1 MEQKVQKQPVLK
13 APVGKFDSESK
24 RDPMIVDFVV
34 YILLSSSTN
43 YCAAINIHL
52 FIVKLDD
59 RNNIVNME
67 DPFGGDDNYVVDE
80 GEDGT
85 EGDEIL
91 DETGDESDGEEHV
104 EPAGEG
110 GEDQEGNQGEDRQDG
125 AGTVREAAPG
135 GEANVQ
141 GREDIDHDR
150 GMDGGGETE
159 EGGGA
164 DMPEEVDGE
173 PVVSVKHP
181 DNMYRAVRSVMSGGQ
196 DPVKLNPRMKY
207 GRGEDPGF
215 MTPGDKRILRNANMC
230 NMEDKRISSA
240 SFDPVSGRCFT
251 CLNGD
256 HPAWAAREGGPI
268 CIVLSDQHFPA
279 NIPADSADECMR
291 ILRIE
296 NGTLTELAD
305 ELLKIAPKEGIPK
318 GSVILNGSTAYLGV
332 ISAEK

>member
-1 MEQKVQKQPVLK
+1 
-13 APVGKFDSESK
+13 
-24 RDPMIVDFVV
+24 
-34 YILLSSSTN
+34 
-43 YCAAINIHL
+43 
-52 FIVKLDD
+52 
-59 RNNIVNME
+59 
-67 DPFGGDDNYVVDE
+67 
-80 GEDGT
+80 
-85 EGDEIL
+85 
-91 DETGDESDGEEHV
+91 
-104 EPAGEG
+104 
-110 GEDQEGNQGEDRQDG
+110 
-125 AGTVREAAPG
+125 
-135 GEANVQ
+135 
-141 GREDIDHDR
+141 
-150 GMDGGGETE
+150 
-159 EGGGA
+159 
-164 DMPEEVDGE
+164 MPEEADGEPEEVVGE
-173 PVVSVKHP
+173 PVVNVKHP

-215 MTPGDKRILRNANMC
+215 MTPGDERILRNANMC

-279 NIPADSADECMR
+279 NIPADNAGECMR

-318 GSVILNGSTAYLGV
+318 GSVILYGSTAYLGV
-332 ISAEK
+332 ISAEKYRKKG